1 MKTLASVTSR
11 RILRCSRR
19 DQGRTERHRRLW
31 KDAAQGGGHCAIR
44 TVLQGRPPKIGLLQ
58 RHGAVESIR
67 TSNCRTKRSC
77 RHDLPPGHT
86 HVLWSAFTPRRLSRS
101 AHAAIMD
108 PENNI
113 FVSAVTFWEIALKH
127 ALGKITLEAVTPDD
141 LPEVAR
147 RMGFDLLRLDADDAA
162 SFTGCHASSTKT
174 PSTACS
180 CTRLC
185 GSSYAHLL

>member
-1 MKTLASVTSR
+1 MT
-11 RILRCSRR
+11 C
-19 DQGRTERHRRLW
+19 
-31 KDAAQGGGHCAIR
+31 
-44 TVLQGRPPKIGLLQ
+44 LLD
-58 RHGAVESIR
+58 
-67 TSNCRTKRSC
+67 T
-77 RHDLPPGHT
+77 HT
-86 HVLWSAFTPRRLSRS
+86 FLWSAFTPRRLSRS

-162 SFTGCHASSTKT
+162 SFHRLPRIVHKDPFDRMLVHQAMRGHHTLI
-174 PSTACS
+174 S
-180 CTRLC
+180 CDPDVAAYGDFGLK
-185 GSSYAHLL
+185 LLW